1 MAERLDGDRLRTG
14 RGTHVLRRAA
24 AAAVL
29 LAGVLAPGLAYADD
43 GPALG
48 TSPGC
53 LGSTVSFRR
62 REGSVRRCCRRISR

>member
-1 MAERLDGDRLRTG
+1 M
-14 RGTHVLRRAA
+14 LRRAA

-29 LAGVLAPGLAYADD
+29 VAGVLAPGLAYADD

-53 LGSTVSFRR
+53 WGSLLSVTVCAPDTTA
-62 REGSVRRCCRRISR
+62 GTPGTDA

>member
-1 MAERLDGDRLRTG
+1 M
-14 RGTHVLRRAA
+14 LRRAA

-29 LAGVLAPGLAYADD
+29 LAGVLAPSSAYADD

-53 LGSTVSFRR
+53 RGSLLSVTVCASDTTAA
-62 REGSVRRCCRRISR
+62 GGTPGTDA